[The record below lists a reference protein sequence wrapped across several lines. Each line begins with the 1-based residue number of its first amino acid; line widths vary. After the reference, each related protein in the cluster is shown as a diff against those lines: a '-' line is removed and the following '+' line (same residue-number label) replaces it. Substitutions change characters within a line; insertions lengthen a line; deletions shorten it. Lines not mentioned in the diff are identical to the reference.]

1 MATGAAGDDGAG
13 ADAGAVYVFASS
25 SPRAEQGRL
34 TAPDAEAGDK
44 FGASVSIDGNT
55 LAVGAPGDDDLG
67 FESGAV
73 WLYTVTGSLWSMED
87 KPPAS
92 DGETLLVGAFGQDPS
107 GTLSGTAY
115 VFVRTGSS
123 WNQKAKLEPADGTAI
138 DMFGSAVAIDGDT
151 AATASPGDSDG
162 GGMSGSVYVFKRA
175 GTLWTLEAKLT
186 ASDAAASDLFGL
198 SIAISGDTIAVGA
211 ASNDDTGSAS
221 GSAYVFKWTGASWS
235 EEAKLVAAD
244 ASPADQ
250 FGSSVS
256 ITGDTI
262 VVGAYTTDDTVEQV
276 GEGAQGDS
284 GSGYVF
290 RRSGTTW
297 TQQSKLTA
305 VDASAGDFFGKAVA
319 VDANIVA
326 IGAKG
331 ADAAGDDS
339 GAAYNYNLAN
349 ASADIVVTGDVSPD
363 PGAVGGVLT

>member
-1 MATGAAGDDGAG
+1 
-13 ADAGAVYVFASS
+13 
-25 SPRAEQGRL
+25 
-34 TAPDAEAGDK
+34 
-44 FGASVSIDGNT
+44 
-55 LAVGAPGDDDLG
+55 
-67 FESGAV
+67 
-73 WLYTVTGSLWSMED
+73 MED

-107 GTLSGTAY
+107 GTLSGAAY

-256 ITGDTI
+256 PSPETPSLSALTPPTI
-262 VVGAYTTDDTVEQV
+262 RL
-276 GEGAQGDS
+276 S
-284 GSGYVF
+284 
-290 RRSGTTW
+290 RS
-297 TQQSKLTA
+297 
-305 VDASAGDFFGKAVA
+305 
-319 VDANIVA
+319 
-326 IGAKG
+326 AKG
-331 ADAAGDDS
+331 RRAIPGPGTSSDEAARRGL
-339 GAAYNYNLAN
+339 NKVN
-349 ASADIVVTGDVSPD
+349 
-363 PGAVGGVLT
+363 